1 MFCFPDLSDMMY
13 DDFDSNILTSGD
25 AFVSQ
30 TPHTVTST
38 MNAASLS
45 TEVRLHSNL
54 NQTIGDFHNPRN
66 HMAMDG
72 DTLSVSSPHQDFHS
86 YNSQHALMPFP
97 TQTQDGNP
105 IDRLMYMQNNFF
117 RT

>member
-1 MFCFPDLSDMMY
+1 MFCFADLSDMMY
-13 DDFDSNILTSGD
+13 DDFDSNILSSGD
-25 AFVSQ
+25 AFMTQ
-30 TPHTVTST
+30 TQNTVTSS

-45 TEVRLHSNL
+45 TEVRLHANI
-54 NQTIGDFHNPRN
+54 NQTIGDFHNPRIN
-66 HMAMDG
+66 MALDG
-72 DTLSVSSPHQDFHS
+72 DSLNMSSPHHDLHS
-86 YNSQHALMPFP
+86 YNPQQTIMPFP